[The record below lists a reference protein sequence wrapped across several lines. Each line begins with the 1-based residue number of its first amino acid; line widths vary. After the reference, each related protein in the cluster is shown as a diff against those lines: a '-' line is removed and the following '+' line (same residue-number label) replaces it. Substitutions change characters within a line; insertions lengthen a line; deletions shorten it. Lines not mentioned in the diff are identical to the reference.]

1 MDGLLLHRPAWYVLG
16 PLIGLVVLGLLL
28 AINERFGV
36 LGGYSNVVER
46 VTRRSPVLGWKGWLL
61 VGVLGG
67 SLVFRL
73 VAGSGA
79 IPDGYGWLTR
89 TFSGTGGDVAVGGL
103 LLVAGGVVGFRAENG
118 GGGRVDRLRRED
130 GRRLHVGQRARRLLG
145 GVDVELRRDGDVHGR
160 GDRGHVPPEGGDPRC
175 ACDGPPACS
184 ERRSGS

>member
-1 MDGLLLHRPAWYVLG
+1 MQGRGHPAVDASCQGYSEGVQGVFADRPAWYVLG

-61 VGVLGG
+61 VGVLDG

-103 LLVAGGVVGFRAENG
+103 LLVAGGVIGLGAEAA
-118 GGGRVDRLRRED
+118 
-130 GRRLHVGQRARRLLG
+130 GRRHAGQR
-145 GVDVELRRDGDVHGR
+145 
-160 GDRGHVPPEGGDPRC
+160 
-175 ACDGPPACS
+175 
-184 ERRSGS
+184 